1 MRNGTVEPRFPRCPF
16 LATALFVVL
25 LAAAAFAPAGAS
37 AREVTLRHAGLTL
50 NATLELAEGKSP
62 GDGVV
67 LMVHGT
73 MQHADF
79 STIREIR
86 TMLRAKG
93 YSTLAINLG
102 LDLDQRRGMFDCERP
117 STHRFGDALDEI
129 GAWLEWLQANG
140 AQRVVLFGFSRGG
153 QQAAWFSAER
163 GHPAI
168 GSLVLL
174 APINPMES
182 AQPARYEAQFGAKLA
197 PALERARALVRA
209 GKGQTRM
216 EKVPFL
222 LCPAATVT
230 ADSFVSYY
238 APGPE
243 LEMPALLKRVK
254 KPALVVVAGG
264 DQIVRDLDKLI
275 APLVDGKRLRMAV
288 VPGSDH
294 FFRDLYGEDAM
305 DEIVKFLRP

>member
-1 MRNGTVEPRFPRCPF
+1 MRS
-16 LATALFVVL
+16 ATALFVVL
-25 LAAAAFAPAGAS
+25 LATAAFAPAGAS

-50 NATLELAEGKSP
+50 NATIELAEGKSP

-73 MQHADF
+73 MQHNDF
-79 STIREIR
+79 STMRAFR
-86 TMLRAKG
+86 TMLRTKG
-93 YSTLAINLG
+93 FSTLAVNLG
-102 LDLDQRRGMFDCERP
+102 LGVDNRRGMYDCERP

-140 AQRVVLFGFSRGG
+140 AKRVVLFGFSRGG

-182 AQPARYEAQFGAKLA
+182 VQPARYEAQFGAKLA
-197 PALERARALVRA
+197 PVLERARALVQA
-209 GKGQTRM
+209 GKGQARM

-222 LCPAATVT
+222 LCPDATVT

-243 LEMPALLKRVK
+243 LEMPALLRRVK
-254 KPALVVVAGG
+254 SPALVVVAGG
-264 DQIVRDLDKLI
+264 DQVVRDLDKLV
-275 APLVDGKRLRMAV
+275 APLVDGKRLRMTLI
-288 VPGSDH
+288 PGADH

-305 DEIVKFLRP
+305 EEIVKFLRP